1 MSSVVTATG
10 TRTDS
15 LKLKV
20 DINFMKFVKTEDEW
34 ERDVMTAGDKLLC
47 IVDCYSQLWGPCEM
61 LSGHFSNCF
70 FDYGEDLGMRFV
82 RAQSDQIAALSD
94 YREQAQPVFLLC
106 ARAMRFEPGPLARST
121 AVSH

>member
-1 MSSVVTATG
+1 
-10 TRTDS
+10 
-15 LKLKV
+15 
-20 DINFMKFVKTEDEW
+20 MKFVKTEDEW